1 MCKRALEV
9 PDELMG
15 KRVKC
20 PGCKMIFTA
29 TPPGAAPPEDSSARR
44 PRPGQKSEEAVRRKR
59 PAPPPDDDDEDEE
72 EEEERPRVRKKPT
85 RRREEDDEDE
95 DEDDE
100 DEEDD
105 EEEEE
110 EVRPRRRQSRR
121 GFSRRAAD
129 AVKAPAMAL
138 MILGILGLVC
148 DGAALGI
155 NLLGVGFAA
164 QMGDKNQ
171 ELFSSLFGGT
181 FGMIQAIAGLLIGLS
196 MTLGAIKMKKLQ
208 GYKNAITIS
217 ILAMIPVVS
226 PCCLL
231 GLPFGI
237 WSIVV
242 LSKPEVKDAFR

>member
-59 PAPPPDDDDEDEE
+59 AAPPPD
-72 EEEERPRVRKKPT
+72 
-85 RRREEDDEDE
+85 DDEDE
-95 DEDDE
+95 DEDQEEQPRVRKKAAHRREEDYEDEEDEDE
-100 DEEDD
+100 DEED
-105 EEEEE
+105 EEEE
-110 EVRPRRRQSRR
+110 EVRPRRRRSRR

-129 AVKAPAMAL
+129 AVKAPATAL